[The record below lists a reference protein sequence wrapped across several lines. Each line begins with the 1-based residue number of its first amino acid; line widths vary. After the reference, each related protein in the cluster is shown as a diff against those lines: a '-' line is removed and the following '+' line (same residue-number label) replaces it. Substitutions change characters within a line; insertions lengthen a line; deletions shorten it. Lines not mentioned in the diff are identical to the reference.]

1 MAGRRRILDPSGS
14 AEHGQLSPREKSI
27 RHACETALG
36 DIEDLERGDKR
47 MTHPIVGVMH
57 DFLVMV
63 RDALK
68 EEE

>member
-1 MAGRRRILDPSGS
+1 M
-14 AEHGQLSPREKSI
+14 
-27 RHACETALG
+27 ACEYTLG
-36 DIEDLERGDKR
+36 TIEGLSRGDKR
-47 MTHPIVGVMH
+47 MEHPIVGVMQ